1 MRRSLVETVVP
12 ARLGT
17 SFRWLLGSSWIS
29 NIGDGI
35 VIAAGPLLVASETRE
50 PFLVALAAVLQY
62 LPWPIF
68 GLFAGVVA
76 DRVDRRRL
84 VAVANCCRVV
94 VLLVL
99 VATILSGEVSIVVI
113 LSAIFLLGVAETF
126 ADTTTSTLMPML
138 VAKRDLGIANARI
151 MTGIVTLNQLAGP
164 PIGAVLFGLGRSFP
178 FVTQAVCVALSVL
191 MVLRLQLPEHGRPR
205 TGRQKRGRR
214 KRGRRKRGREQTGAP
229 ASIRKDILEGMR
241 WVWGHAAV
249 RTLVLTIV
257 IFNVTFGAAWS
268 VLVLYSLDR
277 LGMGQIGFGLLT
289 TAMACGGILGT
300 VSYGWLERHVSLGN
314 IMRVGLV
321 IETLTH
327 LVLAVNTLPWVAMAV
342 FFVFGAHAFIWGTTS
357 TSVRQRAVP
366 THVQGRVASVYM
378 IGVTGGMVLG
388 SLLGGLIAS
397 RWGVTAP
404 FWFAF
409 VGSAVFLVLIWRQ
422 LVHVAHADEE
432 IVAHEQVG
440 GPE

>member
-1 MRRSLVETVVP
+1 VRRSLVETVVP

-17 SFRWLLGSSWIS
+17 SFRWLLGSSWVS

-50 PFLVALAAVLQY
+50 PLLVAMAAVLQY

-99 VATILSGEVSIVVI
+99 VGTILTGEVSIVVI
-113 LSAIFLLGVAETF
+113 LAAIFLLGVAETF

-138 VAKRDLGIANARI
+138 VDRADLGIANARI

-164 PIGAVLFGLGRSFP
+164 PIGALLFGLGRAFP

-191 MVLRLQLPEHGRPR
+191 MVLRLKLPEHGRD
-205 TGRQKRGRR
+205 TSDGTAGDASGR
-214 KRGRRKRGREQTGAP
+214 P
-229 ASIRKDILEGMR
+229 SSIRTDILEGLR

-249 RTLVLTIV
+249 RTLALTIV
-257 IFNVTFGAAWS
+257 TFNVTFGAAWS

-289 TAMACGGILGT
+289 TAMACGGLLGT

-314 IMRVGLV
+314 IMRVGLI

-327 LVLAVNTLPWVAMAV
+327 LALAVNTLPWVAMTV

-366 THVQGRVASVYM
+366 TRVQGRVASVYM
-378 IGVTGGMVLG
+378 IGMTGGIVVG
-388 SLLGGLIAS
+388 SVLGGLIAD
-397 RWGVTAP
+397 RWGITAP

-409 VGSAVFLVLIWRQ
+409 VGSAIFLVLIWRQ
-422 LVHVAHADEE
+422 LVHVAHADSVSE
-432 IVAHEQVG
+432 IIKTT
-440 GPE
+440 